1 MAETFLLVGAIGYA
15 LFVLLIY
22 IPKRINEVEA
32 KVDSLKLHLMEIEAL
47 IKKSNK
53 TQMSVRN
60 GGADETK
67 I

>member
-15 LFVLLIY
+15 LFMLLIY

-47 IKKSNK
+47 IKKSNR
-53 TQMSVRN
+53 TQMSVSDS
-60 GGADETK
+60 GADE
-67 I
+67 

>member
-22 IPKRINEVEA
+22 IPKRINEVEN
-32 KVDSLKLHLMEIEAL
+32 KVDSLKIHLMEIEAL

-53 TQMSVRN
+53 SVITTRD
-60 GGADETK
+60 GESDA
-67 I
+67 